1 MSTSIALRPW
11 QQQFA
16 TQLAGHDRD
25 DFLLVAAP
33 ASGKTIGA
41 GVAIAEAM
49 RVRECDQLIVVCPTV
64 IVRDQWAAEL
74 ALLGYRMRKRFA
86 RHHGGWPGSVHGI
99 CATYQQVAA
108 RSGAYARA
116 CRERPTAVVLDE
128 IHHAADHQAWG
139 KAIVD
144 AFMDARLRLQ
154 MSGTPFRSDRE
165 PIPHVHYSDGRCVAD
180 FNYDYSQ
187 AVRDGLCR
195 RVTFRSHDG
204 AVTWLDGGE
213 QSTAQFSERLNA
225 IAHARRL
232 RAALDPTK
240 PYLRKLLSDACED
253 LQTMRDGDIAD
264 AGGLA
269 ICDSQAHARQV
280 AALIAEL
287 TGRHPILAI
296 SDNPLAH
303 RAIHAFAHGQ
313 QPWLVAVQMVAEGVD
328 IPRLSVGV
336 WATTA
341 RTELLFRQV
350 VGRFVRTGKVADR
363 PAIVHIPAD
372 PQLVA
377 HASRL
382 HTPGGHELRT
392 AQRGGSR
399 GGGGSGTRGAPNALD
414 AQPNRDSAP
423 ATITPQ
429 LPATVAVAP
438 TAPVL
443 IAPPAPPLAPRAG
456 DDVDNAIEIT
466 HVPAMAPR
474 PLAPAPAAAR
484 GDSRNELYR
493 LVCTYAQLRR
503 SIDPSYPLAAAQ
515 AELRDQ
521 MGVPSRDEATDA
533 EIRQALAWVRG
544 RLAQLAREHPDHV
557 QQLARTRRRLNA
569 A

>member
-1 MSTSIALRPW
+1 MSTTIALRPW

-16 TQLAGHDRD
+16 ARLAGHDRD
-25 DFLLVAAP
+25 DFLLVACP
-33 ASGKTIGA
+33 AAGKTVAA

-74 ALLGYRMRKRFA
+74 GRLGYRMRKRFA

-128 IHHAADHQAWG
+128 VHHAADHQAWG
-139 KAIVD
+139 RAIVD
-144 AFMDARLRLQ
+144 AFADARLRLA

-165 PIPHVHYSDGRCVAD
+165 PIPGVSYSGGRCVAD
-180 FNYDYSQ
+180 FGYDYVQ
-187 AVRDGLCR
+187 AVRDGFCR

-204 AVTWLDGGE
+204 VVTWLDDGE
-213 QSTAQFSERLNA
+213 RCSAQFSERLNA

-240 PYLRKLLSDACED
+240 PYLRKLLEDACED
-253 LQTMRDGDIAD
+253 LHAMRADGCSD

-280 AALIAEL
+280 AGLIAEI
-287 TGRHPILAI
+287 TGRHPVLAI

-328 IPRLSVGV
+328 IPRLGVGV

-363 PAIVHIPAD
+363 AAIVHMPAD

-382 HTPGGHELRT
+382 HTPGGHALRT
-392 AQRGGSR
+392 AVPGRR
-399 GGGGSGTRGAPNALD
+399 GGGSWGTRGAPDALD
-414 AQPNRDSAP
+414 AQPKPGSP
-423 ATITPQ
+423 PVTITPQ
-429 LPATVAVAP
+429 LPATVAAAP
-438 TAPVL
+438 TAPVR
-443 IAPPAPPLAPRAG
+443 IAPPAPPLVPRAG
-456 DDVDNAIEIT
+456 DDVDNHIEIGP
-466 HVPAMAPR
+466 VPAIG
-474 PLAPAPAAAR
+474 APAVARAPAS
-484 GDSRNELYR
+484 GDTRNELYR

-503 SIDPSYPLAAAQ
+503 SIDPGYQLAAAQ
-515 AELRDQ
+515 VELREQ
-521 MGVPSRDEATDA
+521 MGVASRDEATDA
-533 EIRQALAWVRG
+533 EITAALAWVRG
-544 RLAQLAREHPDHV
+544 ELATIAREHPEHV
-557 QQLARTRRRLNA
+557 QQLARTRRRLRA